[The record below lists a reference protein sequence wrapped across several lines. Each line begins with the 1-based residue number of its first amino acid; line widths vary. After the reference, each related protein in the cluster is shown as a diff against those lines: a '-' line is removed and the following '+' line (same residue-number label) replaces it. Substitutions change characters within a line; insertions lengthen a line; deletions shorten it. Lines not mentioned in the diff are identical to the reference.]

1 MDHTASRS
9 HRRPDG
15 SASRLET
22 SSTFPSSSAPADADQ
37 CMLMH
42 APDKLRSRRTGIHPR
57 RGRRHRLAPTRWMN
71 YTRVSFTIPH
81 AGCGCNC
88 FGSYGSS
95 ECLSCALPNGQLVWP
110 DRRSPQRTPWRPA
123 PRSRAGIRPSW
134 RALQLPAD
142 LILGPYPQPSA
153 AQAPL
158 GASLWSS
165 LAPVMVALLGSGDR
179 QVTSAA
185 GGCGGSARHGAVEE
199 RSGNSPAG

>member
-1 MDHTASRS
+1 
-9 HRRPDG
+9 
-15 SASRLET
+15 
-22 SSTFPSSSAPADADQ
+22 
-37 CMLMH
+37 MH

-165 LAPVMVALLGSGDR
+165 LAPVMVALL
-179 QVTSAA
+179 VAAA
-185 GGCGGSARHGAVEE
+185 GGGSARCTGLLLAALLVVVRRRWGRARWVSSFVAHSPARGGQRR
-199 RSGNSPAG
+199 RSGSYAAGV